1 MRADVDSK
9 ILLDTKT
16 IQNQGDQSQFRAS
29 LVAAIPTRL
38 GRGDGRI
45 HSLEDL
51 LSKLQVCQQLKALWV
66 QRMSDMLSF
75 PTPPT
80 VYGTFAPTAIRFK

>member
-1 MRADVDSK
+1 M
-9 ILLDTKT
+9 
-16 IQNQGDQSQFRAS
+16 
-29 LVAAIPTRL
+29 RL

-75 PTPPT
+75 PTLPT
-80 VYGTFAPTAIRFK
+80 VYGTFAPTAIRFKVDKLVKIGAIETKYCPN